1 MVVALTMPGP
11 RTTDPTPAASAA
23 RRRGWWAILLAVLGI
38 AAVMLLRPLAS
49 PPLYDGVGFPDEPY
63 RWVQPPAGAPK
74 TPAVTVARAEAVV
87 ELDGTVPILKGLSA
101 EQGAQIAF
109 QIGSGDLVLPQ
120 GAKKITAQA
129 VAGPNASVPPP
140 VGVLASNLYTLSVST
155 DVPGELALAAGKKV
169 IVNIRADKASDDPV
183 VLQVFSEGTWSQV
196 ATARVG
202 TEIYAAE
209 VPELGQFALVR
220 LPPGV
225 QPTVTPTGPGR
236 AGGGFQTASDAQ
248 LRQDSNAGGSLLYVG
263 GGGLVVLLLLGL
275 FIARKRMSG

>member
-1 MVVALTMPGP
+1 MVVALTMPAL
-11 RTTDPTPAASAA
+11 RTTDPAPAA
-23 RRRGWWAILLAVLGI
+23 RRRGWWTILLAVLAIG
-38 AAVMLLRPLAS
+38 AVLAVRPLAA
-49 PPLYDGVGFPDEPY
+49 PPLYDGLGFPDEPY

-74 TPAVTVARAEAVV
+74 TPAATVAKAEAVV
-87 ELDGTVPILKGLSA
+87 ELDGTVPSLKGLSS

-109 QIGSGDLVLPQ
+109 EISSGDLVLPK

-140 VGVLASNLYTLSVST
+140 VGVIASNLYTLSVST

-169 IVNIRADKASDDPV
+169 IINIRADKASDDPV
-183 VLQVFSEGTWSQV
+183 VLQVFSEGSWSQV

-209 VPELGQFALVR
+209 LAELGQFALVR

-275 FIARKRMSG
+275 FIARRRMAG